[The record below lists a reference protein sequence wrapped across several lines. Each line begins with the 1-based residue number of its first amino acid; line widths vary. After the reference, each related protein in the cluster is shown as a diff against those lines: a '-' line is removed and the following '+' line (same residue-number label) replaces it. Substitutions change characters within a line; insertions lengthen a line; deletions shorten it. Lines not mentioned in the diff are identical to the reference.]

1 MRKFEFRYL
10 LALML
15 YVLHL
20 PYLAATTYELNKSS
34 VTTNLH
40 SYSDNSVL
48 SQGTFHKLKI
58 TESGIYKLTY
68 GDLVSMGIDPE
79 NVSVFGYGGGVLEQ
93 DFSLPMIDDLPEIA
107 IWVEKGSDGIF
118 NEGDYI
124 LFYAQGTTRWN
135 YNQNKNM
142 FTHLTNTYSNAGYY
156 FISSDVGTAKRIEEQ
171 PIELPTDYPIHEITE
186 FADFQVHEKDLIN
199 LTNGGKEFYG
209 ETFDNGG
216 NRKFI
221 FNFPNPVL
229 SENSILVN
237 LDVAAASPSPSDFI
251 INLNALQHK
260 TLTVRY
266 LNSQDVYEKAKINSG
281 IFTFTPQNDLFEFNL
296 TYSMP
301 APTSVGYLNFLEV
314 NLRRHLIMNG
324 SLMQFQNVDYLGQ
337 HAANKYILTNSNSN
351 IQIWDITNQQD
362 ISAIITSNTD
372 NQMSFIDTCIELKQ
386 YLAID
391 PTDASAF
398 QKPEIVGLIPNQ
410 NLHAIAQAD
419 MVIITHPDFQSQA
432 EILAEAHRQKD
443 NMTVTVATTEQVY
456 NEFSSGTPDATAYR
470 RLMKMFYDRAIASG
484 NSTNLPKHL
493 LLFGRGTFDNRKILA
508 DSGDNFVLTYQADN
522 AIYEL
527 NTYTTDDYFTF
538 LENHE
543 GTQLQ
548 NHSMD
553 IAVGRFPVTNQKQ
566 ASDVVS
572 KTINYMNNTHKGR
585 WKNNLCF
592 MGDNHD
598 INIHM
603 TMADDLATTINKDYK
618 AYHTNKILLDAY
630 PKVTASV
637 GESYPAAKDSLLSA
651 LDNGLLL
658 FNYSGHAHHQSLSY
672 EQILTNEDVVS
683 LKNNYLPLWIVAAC
697 EFGRFD
703 NQIVSAGEN
712 VFLNPDGG
720 GIGILSAARI
730 TYATQ
735 NYQLNKNLIQNLFD
749 RNDGK
754 HISVGEAIKNTKNN
768 TRSNMNKL
776 SYIYLGDPA
785 IKLNYADTYQIVT
798 EKINDNISFEND
810 TLKANTT
817 QTIEGSIVDNNL
829 NLVSESNGK
838 LYCSIYDKSYTYIT
852 LRNGNFANESAYEYI
867 DRPLILRSEE
877 IDVENGKFAYTF
889 TLPLDIDEEF
899 GNGKMIFYAYDDINS
914 TEAQGYLEDFIIG
927 GIDNKTGIF
936 QPHANA
942 YTSDLMLLCYPNPA
956 KDYVYFSISK
966 SDDIISYNID
976 IFDISGRL
984 IRNLSSNGDDK
995 IMWDITTNNGAKVNA
1010 GVYIYKANIK
1020 TTDKTIKTE
1029 ANRII
1034 ITD

>member
-20 PYLAATTYELNKSS
+20 PYLAATTSKLNKSS
-34 VTTNLH
+34 ETTNLH

-48 SQGTFHKLKI
+48 SQGRFHKLKI
-58 TESGIYKLTY
+58 TESGVYKLTY
-68 GDLVSMGIDPE
+68 SDLTSMGIDPD
-79 NVSVFGYGGGVLEQ
+79 NVSIFGYGGGVLEQ
-93 DFSLPMIDDLPEIA
+93 DFSLPMLDDLPEIA
-107 IWVEKGSDGIF
+107 IWMEKGSDGIF
-118 NEGDYI
+118 NDGDYI
-124 LFYAQGTTRWN
+124 LFYAQGVTRWK
-135 YNQNKNM
+135 YNKNKNM

-156 FISSDVGTAKRIEEQ
+156 FISSDVGIAKRIEKQ
-171 PIELPTDYPIHEITE
+171 SIELPTNYPIYDITE
-186 FADFQVHEKDLIN
+186 FIDFQVHERDLIN
-199 LTNGGKEFYG
+199 LVNGGKEFYG

-221 FNFPNPVL
+221 FDFPNSVL
-229 SENSILVN
+229 SENSVLAN
-237 LDVAAASPSPSDFI
+237 LDVAAASPAPSDFI
-251 INLNALQHK
+251 INLNDSQHK
-260 TLTVRY
+260 TLTVKALTLY
-266 LNSQDVYEKAKINSG
+266 DPYEKAKINSG

-314 NLRRHLIMNG
+314 NLRRHLMMNG
-324 SLMQFQNVDYLGQ
+324 SLMPFQNVDYLGQ
-337 HAANKYILTNSNSN
+337 HAANKYILTNDNPN
-351 IQIWDITNQQD
+351 IQVWDITNQQN
-362 ISAIITSNTD
+362 IYSIITSNTD
-372 NQMSFIDTCIELKQ
+372 NQMSFIDSSMELKH

-391 PTDASAF
+391 PTDAAAF
-398 QKPEIVGLIPNQ
+398 RKPEIIGLVSNQ
-410 NLHAIAQAD
+410 NLHAILQAD
-419 MVIITHPDFQSQA
+419 MVIVTHPDFQSQA

-543 GTQLQ
+543 GMQLYG
-548 NHSMD
+548 HSMD
-553 IAVGRFPVTNQKQ
+553 IAVGRFPVTNQQQ

-572 KTINYMNNTHKGR
+572 KTINYMNNTNKGR

-592 MGDNHD
+592 IGDD
-598 INIHM
+598 RDYCVHM
-603 TMADDLATTINKDYK
+603 KMADDLATEINKDYK
-618 AYHTNKILLDAY
+618 SYHTNKILMDAY

-672 EQILTNEDVVS
+672 EQILTNEDVVN

-697 EFGRFD
+697 EFVRFD

-712 VFLNPDGG
+712 VLLNPDGG
-720 GIGILSAARI
+720 GIGILSAARL
-730 TYATQ
+730 TYATL
-735 NYQLNKNLIQNLFD
+735 NYHLNKNLIRSLFD
-749 RNDGK
+749 KENEN
-754 HISVGEAIKNTKNN
+754 HISIGEAIKNAKNN
-768 TRSNMNKL
+768 VWQDFNKL

-785 IKLNYADTYQIVT
+785 IKLNYADTYQIIT
-798 EKINDNISFEND
+798 DKINDNISFEND

-829 NLVSESNGK
+829 NLVSEFNGK
-838 LYCSIYDKSYTYIT
+838 LYCSIYDKSYTYTT
-852 LRNGNFANESAYEYI
+852 LRNGNFANEPAYEYI
-867 DRPLILRSEE
+867 DRPLILHSEE
-877 IDVENGKFAYTF
+877 IDVVDGKFAYTF
-889 TLPLDIDEEF
+889 TLPIDIDEEF
-899 GNGKMIFYAYDDINS
+899 GNGKMIFYAYDDINV

-927 GIDNKTGIF
+927 GIDNKAGVF
-936 QPHANA
+936 QPHTNA
-942 YTSDLMLLCYPNPA
+942 STSDLMLLCYPNPA
-956 KDYVYFSISK
+956 KDYVYFSISN
-966 SDDIISYNID
+966 SDDIISYDID

-995 IMWDITTNNGAKVNA
+995 MRWDITTNNGEKVNA
-1010 GVYIYKANIK
+1010 GVYIYKAKIR

-1029 ANRII
+1029 SNRII